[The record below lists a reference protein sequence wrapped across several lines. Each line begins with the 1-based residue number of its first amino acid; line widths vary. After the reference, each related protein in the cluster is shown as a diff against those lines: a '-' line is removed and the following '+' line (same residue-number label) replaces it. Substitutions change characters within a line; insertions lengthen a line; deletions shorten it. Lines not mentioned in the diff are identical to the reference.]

1 VNQEEIQQVQPEK
14 DKEQKKERDIIKK
27 EEKKSS
33 SEKFLDFISKNR
45 KIIIGLGIAIVLII
59 VAIGIYTAV
68 SGNIASASSRAMEL
82 ADQKTMQWSQETD
95 EQKRAEI
102 ETSLMAELDSIA
114 NKWPKTIAA
123 QRALIRKAA
132 ILSQKKEYAEAE
144 KVALEAYKRNKKSYV
159 APIALELAA
168 VAAEEAGNIDAALEH
183 YILITKDYKKDNPAA
198 PHAFF
203 NVGRIKE
210 TKGDYK
216 GAVEAYDQLISSFGD
231 SEWAMLG
238 KNRVIYLK
246 AQGLAD

>member
-1 VNQEEIQQVQPEK
+1 MNQEEIQQVQPEK

-168 VAAEEAGNIDAALEH
+168 VSAEEAGNIDTALEH

-216 GAVEAYDQLISSFGD
+216 GAVEAYNQLISSFGD

>member
-1 VNQEEIQQVQPEK
+1 MNQEEMQQVQPEK

-216 GAVEAYDQLISSFGD
+216 GAVEVYDQLISSFGD
-231 SEWAMLG
+231 SEWAMLA

>member
-1 VNQEEIQQVQPEK
+1 MNQEEIQQVQPEK

-82 ADQKTMQWSQETD
+82 ADQKTIQWSQETD

-132 ILSQKKEYAEAE
+132 ILSQKK
-144 KVALEAYKRNKKSYV
+144 
-159 APIALELAA
+159 
-168 VAAEEAGNIDAALEH
+168 
-183 YILITKDYKKDNPAA
+183 
-198 PHAFF
+198 
-203 NVGRIKE
+203 RIC
-210 TKGDYK
+210 
-216 GAVEAYDQLISSFGD
+216 
-231 SEWAMLG
+231 
-238 KNRVIYLK
+238 
-246 AQGLAD
+246 

>member
-1 VNQEEIQQVQPEK
+1 MNQEEMQQVQPEK

-82 ADQKTMQWSQETD
+82 ADQKTLQWSQETD

-102 ETSLMAELDSIA
+102 ESSLMAELDSIA

-216 GAVEAYDQLISSFGD
+216 GAVEVYDQLISSFGD

>member
-1 VNQEEIQQVQPEK
+1 VNQEEMQQVQPEK

-216 GAVEAYDQLISSFGD
+216 GAVEVYDQLISSFGD